1 MRRVK
6 LSYILPNP
14 AAIWYNYRMFKA
26 LILSIGRVP
35 LVWRILSGF
44 VLGIVGGLLA
54 QRSLSPD
61 ALSHI
66 LPVLAPFGGVLVA
79 MLKMVV
85 YPIIFFSLVMGAASL
100 PLRQSGKVGGTVLV
114 WYALTSLVAA
124 VLGVALALALNP
136 SMTQA
141 GTAASAHAAAAQEM
155 LGRSQGGGTFASFF
169 LGLFV
174 NPFEAL
180 ARGSFLPIIVFSIL
194 VGIAA
199 RCLLDSGDAKAEGP
213 VRALLTVCD
222 GAQRVAFKLIDWV
235 MLYFPIG
242 VFALT
247 FTNFAENGPLL
258 FGPYLRIVSCVLA
271 CVLVMIFIVYPAA
284 IAVFRREN
292 PFRVLARLRGPILTA
307 FVTRSSAATLP
318 VSFRAMDEA
327 GVPRAISSFSL
338 PLGATVN
345 MDGVCVHLPV
355 FAILAANMFGLEL
368 TAVQLLTL
376 VVSVMFASVGAGGVP
391 GGSVFLLFMVL
402 ENMGLPADQVTLVVA
417 LALGINPILDMFET
431 CCNVTG
437 DNVCTYIVGA
447 PKMVKK

>member
-1 MRRVK
+1 MSK
-6 LSYILPNP
+6 ESSS
-14 AAIWYNYRMFKA
+14 
-26 LILSIGRVP
+26 SICRVP
-35 LVWRILSGF
+35 LAWRILIGF
-44 VLGIVGGLLA
+44 ALGIAGGLLA
-54 QRSLSPD
+54 QRFASPETL
-61 ALSHI
+61 ARI
-66 LPVLAPFGGVLVA
+66 LPVTAPFGGILVA

-100 PLRQSGKVGGTVLV
+100 PLRQSGKVGGTVV
-114 WYALTSLVAA
+114 AWYAITSLVAA

-136 SMTQA
+136 SMAQA
-141 GTAASAHAAAAQEM
+141 ETVASAHAGAVQEM
-155 LGRSQGGGTFASFF
+155 AGRARYGGTFAAFF

-180 ARGSFLPIIVFSIL
+180 AKGSFLPIIVFAIL
-194 VGIAA
+194 FGIAA
-199 RCLLDSGDAKAEGP
+199 RCLLDGGDPKAEGP
-213 VRALLTVCD
+213 VRSLLAVCD
-222 GAQRVAFKLIDWV
+222 GAQRVSFKLIDWV
-235 MLYFPIG
+235 MLYFPFG

-258 FGPYLRIVSCVLA
+258 FGPYLRIVACVLTCVLA
-271 CVLVMIFIVYPAA
+271 MIFVVYPVA

-292 PFRVLARLRGPILTA
+292 PFRVLARLRAPMLTA

-327 GVPRAISSFSL
+327 GVPRALSSFSL

-355 FAILAANMFGLEL
+355 FAILAANMFGMHIS
-368 TAVQLLTL
+368 AAQLLTL
-376 VVSVMFASVGAGGVP
+376 VVSVMFASIGAGGVP

-402 ENMGLPADQVTLVVA
+402 ESMNLAPDQVAMIVA

-437 DNVCTYIVGA
+437 DNVCTYVVGT
-447 PKMVKK
+447 PKANPK

>member
-1 MRRVK
+1 M
-6 LSYILPNP
+6 STESSS
-14 AAIWYNYRMFKA
+14 
-26 LILSIGRVP
+26 SICRVP
-35 LVWRILSGF
+35 LAWRILIGF
-44 VLGIVGGLLA
+44 ALGIAGGLLA
-54 QRSLSPD
+54 QRFAPPETL
-61 ALSHI
+61 ARI
-66 LPVLAPFGGVLVA
+66 LPVTAPFGGVLVA

-85 YPIIFFSLVMGAASL
+85 YPIIFFSLIMGAASL
-100 PLRQSGKVGGTVLV
+100 PLRQSGKVGGTVIA
-114 WYALTSLVAA
+114 WYALTSFVAA
-124 VLGVALALALNP
+124 ILGVALALALNP
-136 SMTQA
+136 SMAQA
-141 GTAASAHAAAAQEM
+141 GSAASAHAAAAQE
-155 LGRSQGGGTFASFF
+155 LVGKAQGGGTFAAFF

-180 ARGSFLPIIVFSIL
+180 AKGNFLPIIVFAIL
-194 VGIAA
+194 VGVAA

-213 VRALLTVCD
+213 VRSFLTVCD
-222 GAQRVAFKLIDWV
+222 GAQRISFKLIDWV
-235 MLYFPIG
+235 MLYFPFG

-258 FGPYLRIVSCVLA
+258 FGPYLRIVACVLV
-271 CVLVMIFIVYPAA
+271 CVLVMIFAVYPAA
-284 IAVFRREN
+284 IALFRREN
-292 PFRVLARLRGPILTA
+292 PFRVLARLRAPMLTA

-355 FAILAANMFGLEL
+355 FAILAANMFGIEL
-368 TAVQLLTL
+368 SAVQLLTL
-376 VVSVMFASVGAGGVP
+376 VASVMFASIGAGGVP

-402 ENMGLPADQVTLVVA
+402 ENMNLAPDQVSLIVA

-437 DNVCTYIVGA
+437 DNVCTYVVGT
-447 PKMVKK
+447 PKANPK

>member
-1 MRRVK
+1 M
-6 LSYILPNP
+6 S
-14 AAIWYNYRMFKA
+14 KA
-26 LILSIGRVP
+26 LILSVGRVP
-35 LVWRILSGF
+35 LVWRILAGF
-44 VLGIVGGLLA
+44 VFGIAGGLLA

-61 ALSHI
+61 ALARV
-66 LPVLAPFGGVLVA
+66 LPVIAPFGGVLVA

-85 YPIIFFSLVMGAASL
+85 YPIIFFSLVLGAASL
-100 PLRQSGKVGGTVLV
+100 PLKQSGKVGGTVLL
-114 WYALTSLVAA
+114 WYALTSLVAS

-136 SMTQA
+136 SMAQA
-141 GTAASAHAAAAQEM
+141 GTAASAHAAAAKAM
-155 LGRSQGGGTFASFF
+155 AGKACTGGTFATFVI
-169 LGLFV
+169 GLFV

-180 ARGSFLPIIVFSIL
+180 ASGSFLPIIVFAIL
-194 VGIAA
+194 FGVAA
-199 RCLLDSGDAKAEGP
+199 RCLLDGGDAKSEGP
-213 VRALLTVCD
+213 VRSLLAVCD
-222 GAQRVAFKLIDWV
+222 GAQRVSFKLIDWV

-258 FGPYLRIVSCVLA
+258 FGPYLRIVACVLTCVLA
-271 CVLVMIFIVYPAA
+271 MMFVAYPAA

-292 PFRVLARLRGPILTA
+292 PFRVLARLRAPMLTA

-355 FAILAANMFGLEL
+355 FAILAANMFGTGLS
-368 TAVQLLTL
+368 AVQLLTL
-376 VVSVMFASVGAGGVP
+376 VVSVMFASIGAGGVP

-402 ENMGLPADQVTLVVA
+402 ENMGLAPDQMAMIVA

-447 PKMVKK
+447 PKTKHK

>member
-1 MRRVK
+1 MSK
-6 LSYILPNP
+6 ESNS
-14 AAIWYNYRMFKA
+14 
-26 LILSIGRVP
+26 SICRVP
-35 LVWRILSGF
+35 LAWRILIGF
-44 VLGIVGGLLA
+44 ALGIAGGLLA
-54 QRSLSPD
+54 QRFTSPETL
-61 ALSHI
+61 ARI
-66 LPVLAPFGGVLVA
+66 LPVTAPFGGVLVA

-100 PLRQSGKVGGTVLV
+100 PLRQSGKVGGTVV
-114 WYALTSLVAA
+114 MWYALTSLVAA
-124 VLGVALALALNP
+124 ILGVSLALALNP
-136 SMTQA
+136 SMAQA
-141 GTAASAHAAAAQEM
+141 GTTASAHAAAAQE
-155 LGRSQGGGTFASFF
+155 LVGKAQGGGTFAAFF

-180 ARGSFLPIIVFSIL
+180 AKGNFLPIIVFAIL

-199 RCLLDSGDAKAEGP
+199 RCLLDGGDAKAEGP
-213 VRALLTVCD
+213 VRSFLTVCD
-222 GAQRVAFKLIDWV
+222 GAQRISFKLIDWV
-235 MLYFPIG
+235 MLYFPFG

-258 FGPYLRIVSCVLA
+258 FGPYLRIVA
-271 CVLVMIFIVYPAA
+271 CVLVCVLVMMFVVYPAA
-284 IAVFRREN
+284 IALFRREN
-292 PFRVLARLRGPILTA
+292 PFRVLAHLRAPMLTA

-355 FAILAANMFGLEL
+355 FAILAANMFGMEL
-368 TAVQLLTL
+368 SAVQLLTL
-376 VVSVMFASVGAGGVP
+376 VVSVMFASIGAGGVP

-402 ENMGLPADQVTLVVA
+402 ENMNLAPDQVSLIVA

-437 DNVCTYIVGA
+437 DNVCTYVVGA
-447 PKMVKK
+447 PKKER

>member
-1 MRRVK
+1 MRPVK
-6 LSYILPNP
+6 LPYILPNP
-14 AAIWYNYRMFKA
+14 AAIWYTYRMFKA
-26 LILSIGRVP
+26 LILSVGRVP
-35 LVWRILSGF
+35 LVWRILAGF
-44 VLGIVGGLLA
+44 VFGIFGGLLA
-54 QRSLSPD
+54 QRSLSPN
-61 ALSHI
+61 ALARV
-66 LPVLAPFGGVLVA
+66 LPVIAPFGGVLVA

-85 YPIIFFSLVMGAASL
+85 YPIIFFSLVLGAASL
-100 PLRQSGKVGGTVLV
+100 PLRQSGKVGGTVLL
-114 WYALTSLVAA
+114 WYALTSLVAS

-136 SMTQA
+136 SMAQVS
-141 GTAASAHAAAAQEM
+141 TAASAHAAAAQAM
-155 LGRSQGGGTFASFF
+155 AGKACTGGTFATFVI
-169 LGLFV
+169 GLFV

-180 ARGSFLPIIVFSIL
+180 ASGSFLPIIVFAIL
-194 VGIAA
+194 FGVAA
-199 RCLLDSGDAKAEGP
+199 RCLLDGGDAKAEGP
-213 VRALLTVCD
+213 VHSLLAVCD
-222 GAQRVAFKLIDWV
+222 GAQRVSFKLIDWV

-258 FGPYLRIVSCVLA
+258 FGPYLRIVACVLTCVLA
-271 CVLVMIFIVYPAA
+271 MMFVAYPAA

-292 PFRVLARLRGPILTA
+292 PFRVLARLRAPMLTA

-355 FAILAANMFGLEL
+355 FAILAANIFGTGLS
-368 TAVQLLTL
+368 AVQLLTL
-376 VVSVMFASVGAGGVP
+376 VVSVMFASIGAGGVP

-402 ENMGLPADQVTLVVA
+402 ENMGLAPDQMAMIVA

-447 PKMVKK
+447 PKK

>member
-1 MRRVK
+1 M
-6 LSYILPNP
+6 STESSS
-14 AAIWYNYRMFKA
+14 
-26 LILSIGRVP
+26 SICRVP
-35 LVWRILSGF
+35 LAWRILIGF
-44 VLGIVGGLLA
+44 ALGIAGGLLA
-54 QRSLSPD
+54 QRFASPETL
-61 ALSHI
+61 ARI
-66 LPVLAPFGGVLVA
+66 LPVTAPFGGVLVA

-85 YPIIFFSLVMGAASL
+85 YPIIFFSLIMGAASL
-100 PLRQSGKVGGTVLV
+100 PLRQSGKVGGTVIA

-124 VLGVALALALNP
+124 ILGVALALALNP
-136 SMTQA
+136 TMAQA
-141 GTAASAHAAAAQEM
+141 GSAASAHAAAAQE
-155 LGRSQGGGTFASFF
+155 LVGKAQGGGTFATFF

-180 ARGSFLPIIVFSIL
+180 AKGNFLPIIVFAIL

-213 VRALLTVCD
+213 VRSFLTVCD
-222 GAQRVAFKLIDWV
+222 GAQRISFKLIDWV
-235 MLYFPIG
+235 MLYFPFG

-258 FGPYLRIVSCVLA
+258 FGPYLRIVACVLV
-271 CVLVMIFIVYPAA
+271 CVLVMIFAVYPAA
-284 IAVFRREN
+284 IALFRREN
-292 PFRVLARLRGPILTA
+292 PFRVLARLRAPMLTA

-355 FAILAANMFGLEL
+355 FAILAANMFGMEL
-368 TAVQLLTL
+368 SAVQLLTL
-376 VVSVMFASVGAGGVP
+376 VVSVMFASIGAGGVP

-402 ENMGLPADQVTLVVA
+402 ENMNLAPDQVSLIVA

-437 DNVCTYIVGA
+437 DNVCTYVVGT
-447 PKMVKK
+447 PKANPK

>member
-6 LSYILPNP
+6 LPYILPNP

-54 QRSLSPD
+54 QRSLSPG

-213 VRALLTVCD
+213 VRGLLTVCD

-235 MLYFPIG
+235 ILYFPIG

-338 PLGATVN
+338 PL
-345 MDGVCVHLPV
+345 
-355 FAILAANMFGLEL
+355 
-368 TAVQLLTL
+368 
-376 VVSVMFASVGAGGVP
+376 
-391 GGSVFLLFMVL
+391 
-402 ENMGLPADQVTLVVA
+402 
-417 LALGINPILDMFET
+417 
-431 CCNVTG
+431 
-437 DNVCTYIVGA
+437 
-447 PKMVKK
+447 

>member
-1 MRRVK
+1 MSK
-6 LSYILPNP
+6 ESSSPTCH
-14 AAIWYNYRMFKA
+14 
-26 LILSIGRVP
+26 VP
-35 LVWRILSGF
+35 LAWRILIGF
-44 VLGIVGGLLA
+44 ALGIAGGLLA
-54 QRSLSPD
+54 QRFASPE
-61 ALSHI
+61 ALARI
-66 LPVLAPFGGVLVA
+66 LPILSPFGGVLVA

-85 YPIIFFSLVMGAASL
+85 YPIILFSLVMGAASL
-100 PLRQSGKVGGTVLV
+100 PLRQSGKVGGTVVV

-124 VLGVALALALNP
+124 ILGVALALALNP
-136 SMTQA
+136 SMAQA
-141 GTAASAHAAAAQEM
+141 GSTATAHAAAAQE
-155 LGRSQGGGTFASFF
+155 LVGKAQGGGTFAAFF

-180 ARGSFLPIIVFSIL
+180 AKGNFLPIIVFAIL

-213 VRALLTVCD
+213 VRSFLTVCD
-222 GAQRVAFKLIDWV
+222 GAQRISFKLIDWV
-235 MLYFPIG
+235 MLYFPFG

-258 FGPYLRIVSCVLA
+258 FGPYLRIVACVLA
-271 CVLVMIFIVYPAA
+271 CVLMMIFAVYPAA
-284 IAVFRREN
+284 IALFRREN
-292 PFRVLARLRGPILTA
+292 PFRVLARLRAPMLTA

-355 FAILAANMFGLEL
+355 FAILAANMFGMEL
-368 TAVQLLTL
+368 SAVQLLTL
-376 VVSVMFASVGAGGVP
+376 VASVMFASIGAGGVP

-402 ENMGLPADQVTLVVA
+402 ENMNLAPDQVSMIVA

-437 DNVCTYIVGA
+437 DNVCTYVVGA
-447 PKMVKK
+447 PKKDS

>member
-1 MRRVK
+1 
-6 LSYILPNP
+6 
-14 AAIWYNYRMFKA
+14 
-26 LILSIGRVP
+26 VP
-35 LVWRILSGF
+35 LAWRILIGF
-44 VLGIVGGLLA
+44 ALGIAGGLLA
-54 QRSLSPD
+54 QRFASPE
-61 ALSHI
+61 ALARI
-66 LPVLAPFGGVLVA
+66 LPILSPFGGVLVA

-85 YPIIFFSLVMGAASL
+85 YPIILFSLVMGAASL
-100 PLRQSGKVGGTVLV
+100 PLRQSGKVGGTVVV
-114 WYALTSLVAA
+114 WYVLTSLVAA
-124 VLGVALALALNP
+124 ILGVALALALNP
-136 SMTQA
+136 SMAQA
-141 GTAASAHAAAAQEM
+141 GSTATAHAAAAQE
-155 LGRSQGGGTFASFF
+155 LVGKAQGGGTFAAFF

-180 ARGSFLPIIVFSIL
+180 AKGNFLPIIVFAIL
-194 VGIAA
+194 VGVAA

-213 VRALLTVCD
+213 VRSFLTVCD
-222 GAQRVAFKLIDWV
+222 GAQRISFKLIDWV
-235 MLYFPIG
+235 MLYFPFG

-258 FGPYLRIVSCVLA
+258 FGPYLRIVA
-271 CVLVMIFIVYPAA
+271 CVLVCVLVMMFVVYPAA
-284 IAVFRREN
+284 IALFRREN
-292 PFRVLARLRGPILTA
+292 PFRVLAHLRAPMLTA

-355 FAILAANMFGLEL
+355 FAILAANMFGMEL
-368 TAVQLLTL
+368 SAVQLLTL
-376 VVSVMFASVGAGGVP
+376 VVSVMFASIGAGGVP

-402 ENMGLPADQVTLVVA
+402 ENMNLAPDQVSLIVA

-437 DNVCTYIVGA
+437 DTVCTYIVARKNGLVHKETA
-447 PKMVKK
+447 ATAD

>member
-1 MRRVK
+1 MPKRDNVV
-6 LSYILPNP
+6 PNP
-14 AAIWYNYRMFKA
+14 AALWYTYRMSK
-26 LILSIGRVP
+26 ISSSSICRVP
-35 LVWRILSGF
+35 LVWRILIGF
-44 VLGIVGGLLA
+44 VLGIAGGLLA
-54 QRSLSPD
+54 QKCLSPD
-61 ALSHI
+61 MNKTVLAG
-66 LPVLAPFGGVLVA
+66 LAPFGGVLVA

-85 YPIIFFSLVMGAASL
+85 YPIIFFSLVLGAASL
-100 PLRQSGKVGGTVLV
+100 PMRQSGKVGGTVIA
-114 WYALTSLVAA
+114 WYALTSLFAA

-136 SMTQA
+136 SMAQPE
-141 GTAASAHAAAAQEM
+141 TAATAHAAAAQAM
-155 LGRSQGGGTFASFF
+155 AGKAQAGGTFAAF
-169 LGLFV
+169 LVGLFV

-180 ARGSFLPIIVFSIL
+180 AAGNFLPIIVFAIL
-194 VGIAA
+194 FGVAA
-199 RCLLDSGDAKAEGP
+199 RCLLDGDAKAEGP
-213 VRALLTVCD
+213 VRSLLAACD
-222 GAQRVAFKLIDWV
+222 GAQRISFKLIDWV

-258 FGPYLRIVSCVLA
+258 FGPYVRIVLCVVA
-271 CVLVMIFIVYPAA
+271 CVLVMMFAVYPAA

-292 PFRVLARLRGPILTA
+292 PFRVLARLRAPMLTA

-355 FAILAANMFGLEL
+355 FAILAANMFGVQLS
-368 TAVQLLTL
+368 AVQLLTL
-376 VVSVMFASVGAGGVP
+376 VVSIMFASIGAGGVP

-402 ENMGLPADQVTLVVA
+402 ESMNLAPDQVAMIVA

-437 DNVCTYIVGA
+437 DNVCTYIFGA
-447 PKMVKK
+447 PKIVKK

>member
-1 MRRVK
+1 MSK
-6 LSYILPNP
+6 ISSS
-14 AAIWYNYRMFKA
+14 
-26 LILSIGRVP
+26 SICRVP
-35 LVWRILSGF
+35 LVWRILIGF
-44 VLGIVGGLLA
+44 VLGIAGGLLA
-54 QRSLSPD
+54 QRCLSPD
-61 ALSHI
+61 VSKVVLAG
-66 LPVLAPFGGVLVA
+66 LAPFGGVLVA

-85 YPIIFFSLVMGAASL
+85 YPIIFFSLVLGAASL
-100 PLRQSGKVGGTVLV
+100 PLRQSGKVGGTVV
-114 WYALTSLVAA
+114 AWYALTSLFAA

-136 SMTQA
+136 SMAQPE
-141 GTAASAHAAAAQEM
+141 TAATAHAAAAQAM
-155 LGRSQGGGTFASFF
+155 AGKAQAGGTFAAF
-169 LGLFV
+169 LVGLFV

-180 ARGSFLPIIVFSIL
+180 AAGNFLPIIVFAIL
-194 VGIAA
+194 FGVAA
-199 RCLLDSGDAKAEGP
+199 RCLLDGGDAQAAGP
-213 VRALLTVCD
+213 VRSLLAVCD
-222 GAQRVAFKLIDWV
+222 GAQRVSFKLIDWV

-242 VFALT
+242 VFALS
-247 FTNFAENGPLL
+247 FAENGPLL
-258 FGPYLRIVSCVLA
+258 FGPYVRIVACVMACVLA
-271 CVLVMIFIVYPAA
+271 MIFVVYPAA

-292 PFRVLARLRGPILTA
+292 PFRVLARLRAPMLTA

-355 FAILAANMFGLEL
+355 FAILAANMFGVQLS
-368 TAVQLLTL
+368 AVQLLTL
-376 VVSVMFASVGAGGVP
+376 VVSIMFASIGAGGVP

-402 ENMGLPADQVTLVVA
+402 ESMNLAPDQVAMIVA

-447 PKMVKK
+447 PKITNR

>member
-1 MRRVK
+1 
-6 LSYILPNP
+6 
-14 AAIWYNYRMFKA
+14 MFKA
-26 LILSIGRVP
+26 LILSVGRVP
-35 LVWRILSGF
+35 LVWRILAGF
-44 VLGIVGGLLA
+44 VFGIVGGLLA

-61 ALSHI
+61 ALARV

-85 YPIIFFSLVMGAASL
+85 YPIIFFSLVLGAASL
-100 PLRQSGKVGGTVLV
+100 PLRQSGKVGGTVLL
-114 WYALTSLVAA
+114 WYALTSLIAS

-136 SMTQA
+136 SMAQA
-141 GTAASAHAAAAQEM
+141 GTAASAHAAAAQAM
-155 LGRSQGGGTFASFF
+155 AGKASTGGTFATFVI
-169 LGLFV
+169 GLFV

-180 ARGSFLPIIVFSIL
+180 ASGSFLPIIVFAIL
-194 VGIAA
+194 FGVAA
-199 RCLLDSGDAKAEGP
+199 RCLLDGGDAKAEGP
-213 VRALLTVCD
+213 VRSLLAVCD
-222 GAQRVAFKLIDWV
+222 GAQRVSFKLIDWV

-258 FGPYLRIVSCVLA
+258 FGPYLRIVA
-271 CVLVMIFIVYPAA
+271 CVLTCVLTMMFVAYPAA

-292 PFRVLARLRGPILTA
+292 PFRVLARLRAPMLTA

-355 FAILAANMFGLEL
+355 FAILAANMFGTGLS
-368 TAVQLLTL
+368 AVQLLTL
-376 VVSVMFASVGAGGVP
+376 VVSVMFASIGAGGVP

-402 ENMGLPADQVTLVVA
+402 ENMGLAPDQMAMIVA

-447 PKMVKK
+447 PKK